1 MGWLSVRL
9 LGEEELTVEL
19 MQVVRVLLRRWWI
32 IAIPVA
38 IVSVFVV
45 PDLLAS
51 PTGASGGFTTVVRYT
66 AAQELDAIPNRDG
79 DFQDVWLAS
88 ELTVNAFTEWVRTN
102 RFAEEVAAEAAARGL
117 EINAAALNIAADNAR
132 SIGQIFLSWPD
143 ADELVTIADA
153 AFAVLTTRSQAY
165 FPQLGGEPANVEL
178 LDEPVI
184 APAPPPII
192 DRFEPLL
199 RLGLAV
205 VAGLGLA
212 LLVEYLDPT
221 LRTRDELESM
231 GLRVV
236 GTLPRNGR

>member
-1 MGWLSVRL
+1 M
-9 LGEEELTVEL
+9 EL
-19 MQVVRVLLRRWWI
+19 MQIVRVLLRRWWI
-32 IAIPVA
+32 AAIPVV
-38 IVSVFVV
+38 IVAVFVA

-51 PTGASGGFTTVVRYT
+51 PTGQSGGFTTIVRYT

-102 RFAEEVAAEAAARGL
+102 RFAEEVAAEATAQGL
-117 EINAAALNIAADNAR
+117 EIDAAALNIAADNAR
-132 SIGQIFLSWPD
+132 SIGQVFLSWPD

-153 AFAVLTTRSQAY
+153 AFTVLTTRNHEY
-165 FPQLGGEPANVEL
+165 FPQLGGQPANVEL
-178 LDEPVI
+178 LDEPRI
-184 APAPPPII
+184 APAPPPIT

-205 VAGLGLA
+205 LAGLGLA
-212 LLVEYLDPT
+212 FLVEYLDPT
-221 LRTRDELESM
+221 LRSRDELEAL

-236 GTLPRNGR
+236 ATVPREQR